1 MINEE
6 NEDNKVFYNIE
17 MEYQNIRLLYH
28 CVQETIRMWP
38 GSPARPA
45 EEQEHLKHLRDNLYR
60 AVLDYSFTELNTD
73 IKDKDD

>member
-1 MINEE
+1 MTNEE
-6 NEDNKVFYNIE
+6 NEDKKVFYNIE

-28 CVQETIRMWP
+28 CVQETIRLWP

-45 EEQEHLKHLRDNLYR
+45 EEQEHLKHLRDNIYR

-73 IKDKDD
+73 KKDKDD